1 MNVESVAFPAV
12 GSGQLLGYPID
23 HVIDCLINESKVAG
37 QKSQCLKVGITI
49 FTTIHP
55 LNLYMSII
63 FSLYLIHYFPL

>member
-1 MNVESVAFPAV
+1 MNVASVAFPAV

-37 QKSQCLKVGITI
+37 QKSQCMKVGITI

-55 LNLYMSII
+55 SKIYAN
-63 FSLYLIHYFPL
+63 YL